1 MDNLSIFQKL
11 KTYEYLNGESTNQLL
26 AQPIVVVTND
36 QLVEIIAKKLENNAD
51 MLPKYDKI
59 FDFDHVRLL
68 LIVLFFD
75 VT

>member
-51 MLPKYDKI
+51 MLPKYDEI

-68 LIVLFFD
+68 LIVVFFD

>member
-36 QLVEIIAKKLENNAD
+36 QLVEIIA
-51 MLPKYDKI
+51 
-59 FDFDHVRLL
+59 
-68 LIVLFFD
+68 
-75 VT
+75 

>member
-11 KTYEYLNGESTNQLL
+11 KTYEYLNGKSTNQLL
-26 AQPIVVVTND
+26 AQPIVVVAND

-68 LIVLFFD
+68 LIVLFFN

>member
-26 AQPIVVVTND
+26 AQPIVVVSND

-51 MLPKYDKI
+51 MLPKYDEI

>member
-1 MDNLSIFQKL
+1 MYNLSIFQKL

>member
-26 AQPIVVVTND
+26 AQPIEVVTND

>member
-68 LIVLFFD
+68 LIVLFFN

>member
-51 MLPKYDKI
+51 MLPKYDEI